1 MDFAQIAIVIV
12 IAAGFGF
19 IAKTIKQPLLVGYL
33 IAGIVVGAF
42 GIISNTKDLKTLSQ
56 VGVTLLLFLLGLEMK
71 LSELPTIGKP
81 ALITGIGQIVF
92 TSIIGYFLALILGFD
107 TLQAL
112 YISVAL
118 TFSSTIIMVKLL
130 SEKKDLQSLYG
141 RIAIGFLLV
150 QDFVAIL
157 ILLFLAG
164 ISNGNADLLTIFYT
178 LAKALFLFVVVWFL
192 SKRMIPLIFERYFT
206 SSTELLFIAS
216 IAWALGF
223 SSFVAGPLGF
233 TLEVGGFLAGLALS
247 NLPEHLQVAT
257 RAKPLRDFFLTIFF
271 VVLGT
276 ELAMEGEFVS
286 ILPEALIFS
295 AFVLIGNPLIVLI
308 LLGIMGYKK
317 RTSFMAG
324 LTVAQIS
331 EFSLILMAIGL
342 SLSHVTQADVSLVIV
357 VAVITMT
364 LSTYMIMYSDK
375 IYVRLQ
381 HLLSFFERAKH
392 NQAEKFTKLSYEL
405 KDHCVIVGCD
415 RSGHVILSKLLR
427 SYEKYVVVDFNPK
440 IFDELSK
447 EGVNILFGDISDPEI
462 LEAANV
468 VRAKVIITTFGVLAD
483 NLRILEYLRMKKSKA
498 IFIAIA
504 ANIHEARKLYNEGA
518 YYVVVPEML
527 AGFHIKTIFKNGRFD
542 IKKLDSLKSLAII

>member
-12 IAAGFGF
+12 IAAAFGF

-42 GIISNTKDLKTLSQ
+42 GIINNTKDLKTLSQ

-81 ALITGIGQIVF
+81 ALVTGIGQIVF

-107 TLQAL
+107 KLPAL
-112 YISVAL
+112 YIAVAL

-141 RIAIGFLLV
+141 RIAVGFLLV

-164 ISNGNADLLTIFYT
+164 ISNGNADLWTIFYT
-178 LAKALFLFVVVWFL
+178 LVKAFFLFGLVWFL
-192 SKRMIPLIFERYFT
+192 SKKIIPAIFEKYLT
-206 SSTELLFIAS
+206 SSTELLFITS

-223 SSFVAGPLGF
+223 SSLVAGPLGF

-286 ILPEALIFS
+286 ILPQALIFS
-295 AFVLIGNPLIVLI
+295 VFVLIGNPIIVLI

-342 SLSHVTQADVSLVIV
+342 SLSHVAQADVSLVIV

-364 LSTYMIMYSDK
+364 LSTYMIMSSEK
-375 IYVRLQ
+375 IYLKLQ
-381 HLLSFFERAKH
+381 NLLSFFERAKY
-392 NQAEKFTKLSYEL
+392 NQAEKFTKLSDEL
-405 KDHCVIVGCD
+405 KDHFVIVGCD
-415 RSGHVILSKLLR
+415 RSGHVILSKLLK
-427 SYEKYVVVDFNPK
+427 SHEKYVVVDFNPK

-447 EGVNILFGDISDPEI
+447 KGVNILFGDISDPEI

-468 VRAKVIITTFGVLAD
+468 VGAKVIITTFGVLTD
-483 NLRILEYLRMKKSKA
+483 NLRILEYLKMKKSKA

-504 ANIHEARKLYNEGA
+504 ANKHDAKRLYDEGA
-518 YYVVVPEML
+518 YYVVIPEML
-527 AGFHIKTIFKNGRFD
+527 AGFYLKAIFRNRRFD
-542 IKKLDSLKSLAII
+542 IKKLNSLRSVAFA